1 MRTILQGIA
10 TVFSPLDRLEFALG
24 AGLALLA
31 VVLGP
36 LVVAGIAG
44 WSGRWGTALT
54 IGVPWLGIL
63 GRAAWEIARV
73 GRSWPVTAFLAF
85 LWLVVTLILGCYLH

>member
-1 MRTILQGIA
+1 MRTLVQGIA
-10 TVFSPLDRLEFALG
+10 RLFGALDRLEFALG

-63 GRAAWEIARV
+63 GRAAWEIARA
-73 GRSWPVTAFLAF
+73 GRSLPVTAFLAF

>member
-1 MRTILQGIA
+1 MRTLVQGIA
-10 TVFSPLDRLEFALG
+10 RLFGALDRLEFALG

-63 GRAAWEIARV
+63 GRAAWEVARG
-73 GRSWPVTAFLAF
+73 GRLLPVTTLLAF
-85 LWLVVTLILGCYLH
+85 VWLGVTLILGCLLH

>member
-1 MRTILQGIA
+1 MRTLVQGIA
-10 TVFSPLDRLEFALG
+10 KVLGALDRLEFALG

-63 GRAAWEIARV
+63 GRAAWEIARA
-73 GRSWPVTAFLAF
+73 GRSLPVTAFLAF

>member
-1 MRTILQGIA
+1 MRTLVQGIA
-10 TVFSPLDRLEFALG
+10 RLFGALDRLEFALG

-54 IGVPWLGIL
+54 IGVPWLVIL
-63 GRAAWEIARV
+63 GRAAWEIARA
-73 GRSWPVTAFLAF
+73 GRSLPVTAFLAF
-85 LWLVVTLILGCYLH
+85 LWLVVTLILGCYLN